1 MPDPVLANG
10 TEDQSGWNAIDWRR
24 ANRAVRSL
32 RMRIFRASQ
41 AGDLAKV
48 RSLQKLMLRSRSNT
62 LVSVRRVTQRNSG
75 RHTAGVDKVI
85 VRTSE
90 ARMKLVDDLQAAQP
104 WRASPARRVY
114 IPKANGKR
122 RPLGIP
128 TVRDRAMQ
136 ARVKNALEPEWEA
149 RFEPSSYGFRPGRSP
164 HDAVAMIYN
173 LANPRGRLRWI
184 VDADIKGAFDNIGHE
199 PLLRA
204 IGLAP
209 GRELVRQWLKAGVI
223 EDGSWTA
230 SEQGTPQGGV
240 ISPLL
245 ANIALHGLEDALG
258 IRRIIRGRPAATN
271 RRALVR
277 YADDFV
283 VFCDSKEDAEQVV
296 GVIGAWLDGRGLE
309 LSPEKTRIA
318 HVLQGF
324 DFLGF
329 NIRQYDAP
337 RSARGTKLY
346 IQPSKASVA
355 KFRTRIRDKVLSLG
369 GVNAKIVINRLR
381 PIVVGWGNYFRVAAS
396 SRVFNKLDHWLS
408 WRLWRWVKR
417 RHPKKSARWRWTR
430 YFGRFDTT
438 RQDRGVFGD
447 IETGQYLT
455 RLGFLGIERHCMVR
469 QGASPDDPAL
479 RAYWT
484 DRTAKM
490 PGSRVSKRRTILIR
504 SQRGR
509 CPVCNES
516 LFNGETIEEHHTI
529 LTKTAPRREH
539 LKNIRLLHLFCHD
552 QLHAKAGFARHRFGV
567 ELLRDA

>member
-1 MPDPVLANG
+1 MQDNVLANG
-10 TEDQSGWNAIDWRR
+10 TEEQSGWNAVDWRR
-24 ANRAVRSL
+24 ANRNVRNL

-41 AGDLAKV
+41 SGDLERL

-62 LVSVRRVTQRNSG
+62 LVSVRRVTQLNRG
-75 RHTAGVDKVI
+75 KHTAGVDRVV
-85 VRTSE
+85 VRTSK
-90 ARMKLVDDLQAAQP
+90 ARMNLVNDLHADQP

-114 IPKANGKR
+114 IPKANGNS

-149 RFEPSSYGFRPGRSP
+149 RFEPTSYGFRPGRNP
-164 HDAVAMIYN
+164 HDAIAMIYN
-173 LANPRGRLRWI
+173 LANPRGRMRWI

-199 PLLRA
+199 PLLRS

-209 GRELVRQWLKAGVI
+209 GRELVRQWLKAGIV
-223 EDGSWTA
+223 EDGSWAATD
-230 SEQGTPQGGV
+230 QGTPQGGV

-245 ANIALHGLEDALG
+245 ANITLHGMEDALG

-271 RRALVR
+271 RRFLVR

-283 VFCDSKEDAEQVV
+283 VFCESKEDAEQVV
-296 GVIGAWLDGRGLE
+296 GVMGTWLGQRGLE
-309 LSPEKTRIA
+309 LSAEKTRIT
-318 HVLQGF
+318 HILQGF

-337 RSARGTKLY
+337 RSNRGVKLY

-355 KFRTRIRDKVLSLG
+355 KFKARIRDEVLSLG
-369 GVNAKIVINRLR
+369 GLNAKIVINRLR
-381 PIVVGWGNYFRVAAS
+381 PIIIGWGNYFRVAAS
-396 SRVFNKLDHWLS
+396 NRVFNKLDHWLS
-408 WRLWRWVKR
+408 WRLMRWVMR
-417 RHPKKSARWRWTR
+417 RHPKKSWRWQRTR

-438 RQDRGVFGD
+438 REDRGVFGD
-447 IETGQYLT
+447 TETGQYLT
-455 RLGFLGIERHCMVR
+455 RLGFLGIERHPMVR

-479 RAYWT
+479 RRYWK
-484 DRTAKM
+484 DRTTKT
-490 PGSRVSKRRTILIR
+490 PGSRVSKRRTILIQ
-504 SQRGR
+504 SQMGR

-516 LFNGETIEEHHTI
+516 LFNGEAIEEHHTI
-529 LTKTAPRREH
+529 LAKDDPSRER

-552 QLHAKAGFARHRFGV
+552 QLHAKAGFTRRRFGA